1 MEVDQVD
8 QDEDL
13 AEIDEEEFKKR
24 KFQRFGQREVLNV
37 P

>member
-1 MEVDQVD
+1 MEVD

-13 AEIDEEEFKKR
+13 AELDEEEFKKR
-24 KFQRFGQREVLNV
+24 KFERFGQRPVLNI